1 MRSPKKL
8 RRDAKQL
15 IRFCVFEGVLDEA
28 RVRQT
33 VQKVLEVN
41 RRGSLTLVS
50 HFRRL
55 VKLERA
61 RHTAEVE
68 SAMPLPVALQANIVS
83 SLDRLYGPGLSTSFT
98 LNPALI
104 GGMRVQVGSDV
115 YDGSVRSGLAAL
127 HKNF

>member
-115 YDGSVRSGLAAL
+115 YDRSVRSGLAAL